1 MLTAEAR
8 ERMEHTLD
16 ASDHRSI
23 TIRRDDVRDT
33 LAALDETGDQADRAH
48 AELSLAQPTTD
59 KSWSQTA
66 LEWFG
71 IFLLLLFVAYLGW
84 MGGAGRL

>member
-8 ERMEHTLD
+8 ERMEHTLY

-33 LAALDETGDQADRAH
+33 LAALDAAGDQADRAH
-48 AELSLAQPTTD
+48 AELSLAQSAPDKPWTQTT
-59 KSWSQTA
+59 
-66 LEWFG
+66 LEWLG